1 MTLDFPIFA
10 INMDRDVDRWQ
21 SVAEQATKFGLNIQR
36 ISAIESQNIPT
47 SELSFVTA
55 GVRAVW
61 KSPYEVYAT
70 TFRIKL
76 NTCSNT
82 RR

>member
-36 ISAIESQNIPT
+36 ISAIESQNIQA

-55 GVRAVW
+55 VVRAVCGN
-61 KSPYEVYAT
+61 P
-70 TFRIKL
+70 I
-76 NTCSNT
+76 
-82 RR
+82 